1 MEESIPRSPM
11 SEPER
16 YGSALGLAA
25 AGVAIGGAAALAPE
39 GLWVVLLIAAAVGL
53 GLALMPGQRLRY
65 RIEPAGIRVGRL
77 LLPFEQISDARLVRL
92 RHTFLLWGLCL
103 PGFWWGAAWSPVL
116 GRFHIRGSTGLGSA
130 LMLRTR
136 DGQRYVI
143 TPADPLTLVV
153 KLQVW
158 IGQPAHKT

>member
-25 AGVAIGGAAALAPE
+25 AGLAIGGAAALAPE

-53 GLALMPGQRLRY
+53 GLALIPGQRLRY
-65 RIEPAGIRVGRL
+65 RIEPAGVRVGRL
-77 LLPFEQISDARLVRL
+77 LVPFEQITDARLVRL
-92 RHTFLLWGLCL
+92 RHTILLWGLSL
-103 PGFWWGAAWSPVL
+103 PGYWWGAAWSPGL
-116 GRFHIRGSTGLGSA
+116 GWFRIRGSTGLGPA

-136 DGQRYVI
+136 DGLRYVI
-143 TPADPLTLVV
+143 TPADPLALVV
-153 KLQVW
+153 KLQAL
-158 IGQPAHKT
+158 IGQPGRKA